1 MSQDTGL
8 TVHHQEAWAQRASQN
23 TAKYLWPILCFH
35 LTYILFLLMPTVV
48 KIQPLN
54 IFNNNIQRRPQ
65 DGDITPSEYLYWCV
79 VFFPMYMSLSLYMS
93 YFLLQWYSHLLSLS
107 LTFILILLPLWPSLA
122 LLEKYNEY
130 FYYPYFKY

>member
-1 MSQDTGL
+1 MSQDTRL

-54 IFNNNIQRRPQ
+54 IFNNNIQKRPQ

-79 VFFPMYMSLSLYMS
+79 VFFPHVQFPLSVYV
-93 YFLLQWYSHLLSLS
+93 LLSPSVIFS
-107 LTFILILLPLWPSLA
+107 LTVSIPNIYTGSSATLA
-122 LLEKYNEY
+122 FTSIIREI
-130 FYYPYFKY
+130 

>member
-54 IFNNNIQRRPQ
+54 IFNNNIQKRPQ

-79 VFFPMYMSLSLYMS
+79 VFFPHVQFPLSVYV
-93 YFLLQWYSHLLSLS
+93 LLSPSVIFS
-107 LTFILILLPLWPSLA
+107 LTVSIPNIYTGSSATLA
-122 LLEKYNEY
+122 FTSIIREI
-130 FYYPYFKY
+130 

>member
-54 IFNNNIQRRPQ
+54 IFNNNMQKRRQ

-79 VFFPMYMSLSLYMS
+79 VFFPPVQFPLSVYV
-93 YFLLQWYSHLLSLS
+93 LLSPSVIFS
-107 LTFILILLPLWPSLA
+107 LTVSIPNIYTGSSATLA
-122 LLEKYNEY
+122 FTSIIREI
-130 FYYPYFKY
+130 